1 MSTFC
6 FDNYTHMINEDLI
19 SCTYKP
25 PKVYFES
32 WDNPYEGL
40 APDEDSVVVVRDKH
54 IAKYT
59 KLKCAGPVTETA
71 AAETVFEDDRMDCR
85 ENGFDGGSIENTR
98 GFYEY
103 AVEEYDIETFKKR
116 KYKVLFEEET
126 EISIN
131 DYNLMSYFVDVESL
145 GIPPER
151 IFGRALVTDDDNRTL
166 DSNTFEGLPF

>member
-1 MSTFC
+1 
-6 FDNYTHMINEDLI
+6 MIDEDLI
-19 SCTYKP
+19 SCTSKSP
-25 PKVYFES
+25 EVYFES

-59 KLKCAGPVTETA
+59 KLKCEAPLMDLKDREKA
-71 AAETVFEDDRMDCR
+71 FE
-85 ENGFDGGSIENTR
+85 
-98 GFYEY
+98 YV
-103 AVEEYDIETFKKR
+103 VEEYDIETFKKR

-131 DYNLMSYFVDVESL
+131 DYNLMSYFVDIESL